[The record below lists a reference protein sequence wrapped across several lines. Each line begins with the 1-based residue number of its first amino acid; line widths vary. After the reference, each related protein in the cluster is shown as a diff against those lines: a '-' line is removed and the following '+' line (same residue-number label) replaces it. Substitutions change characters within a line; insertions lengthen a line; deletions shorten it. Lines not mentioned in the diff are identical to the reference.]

1 MIQLIILKNLIFYHL
16 NVLFEVKQKN
26 IDSVATYNVA
36 VGRFA
41 EHAICAELPYLNLK
55 CPLALQKHKFCINGK

>member
-41 EHAICAELPYLNLK
+41 EQIRMRGVAIFEFEMSVSTARK
-55 CPLALQKHKFCINGK
+55 T